1 MKARLGAAL
10 GAFALTA
17 LALAPGGRAASA
29 ADPYEIHAI
38 LPVTGGAAF
47 LGKAEAASLQAFEDA
62 FNKAGGIK
70 GRPIKIVVDDDQ
82 TNPQVAV
89 QLMNQALAKHPAVVF
104 DGGPAVTCRATAALA
119 ATDGPLLYCL
129 TPVVPTT
136 PGGYVF
142 SALYST
148 DAILSV
154 SLRYLRERGFRKIGV
169 LNGTDA
175 TGQAADEILQN
186 LIKLPDYT
194 RAGVSFVAYE
204 HFNLTD
210 LTVSA
215 QLSRIKAAGAQVMIA
230 FTTGTAIA
238 TVLHGV
244 QDLGLDIPVLTS
256 PGNMSYGQ
264 MESYK
269 GFVPKELLF
278 AGSPLFVPDQVSD
291 AGVKRAV
298 LAFGDALKPSGLRPD
313 LLNVVAWDPINL
325 LAAALQKLGPD
336 ASANDLRRELAG
348 IRNVPGVLGRYDF
361 AATPQRG
368 ISSNWVIVE
377 RWDPDKDAFIAVSK
391 PGGGV

>member
-1 MKARLGAAL
+1 MSRKRRLLA
-10 GAFALTA
+10 A
-17 LALAPGGRAASA
+17 LALGSLAVALAPRGAVA
-29 ADPYEIHAI
+29 ADPVEIHAI

-47 LGKAEAASLQAFEDA
+47 LGKAEAASLGAFEEA
-62 FNKAGGIK
+62 FNRAGGFK

-82 TNPQVAV
+82 TNPQIAV
-89 QLMNQALAKHPAVVF
+89 QLMNQALTKHPALVF
-104 DGGPAVTCRATAALA
+104 DGGPAVTCRATAALVG
-119 ATDGPLLYCL
+119 DGPLLYCL
-129 TPVVPTT
+129 TPVIATT

-148 DAILSV
+148 DSILAV
-154 SLRYLRERGFRKIGV
+154 SLRYLRERGFKKIAV

-186 LIKLPDYT
+186 LIKAPEYT
-194 RAGVSFVAYE
+194 RAGVSYVAYE

-215 QLSRIKAAGAQVMIA
+215 QLSRVKAAGAQALIA

-269 GFVPKELLF
+269 AFVPKELLF
-278 AGSPLFVPDQVSD
+278 AGSPLFVPDQVAD

-298 LAFGDALKPSGLRPD
+298 LAFGEALKPSGLRPD

-336 ASANDLRRELAG
+336 ATAAQLRREIAS
-348 IRNVPGVLGRYDF
+348 IRSVPGVLGRYDF

-368 ISSNWVIVE
+368 IASNWVIVE

-391 PGGGV
+391 PGGGL